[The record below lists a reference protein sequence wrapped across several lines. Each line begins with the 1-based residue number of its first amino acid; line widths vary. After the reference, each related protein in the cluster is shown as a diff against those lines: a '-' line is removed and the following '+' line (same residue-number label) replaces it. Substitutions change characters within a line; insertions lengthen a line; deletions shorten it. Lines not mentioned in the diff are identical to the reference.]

1 MKMTATRFRQDLFK
15 TLDRLVETGE
25 ALEIERRGAV
35 LRVQVAQAAGA
46 LLDTARFAHRRQLL
60 RVPPGELVS
69 TDWSPLWRPEGGFEA
84 SPMVKAGSKAE
95 VRREAKQR
103 VAPKRA
109 RR

>member
-25 ALEIERRGAV
+25 TLEIERRGAQ

-60 RVPPGELVS
+60 RVPPGDLVS
-69 TDWSPLWRPEGGFEA
+69 TDWSPLWRPEGGFEVL
-84 SPMVKAGSKAE
+84 PVVKAGPEAQLRRKAKS
-95 VRREAKQR
+95 RASL
-103 VAPKRA
+103 KRA
-109 RR
+109 GR